1 MHKMLTEPR
10 RCLKCQRFG
19 HYVPD
24 CKATHDTCARCGE
37 QHRTSQCTITDTK
50 NFCCTN
56 CTGTGAKGH
65 GAADRN
71 CSAFKAEKEKIQAR
85 IPENKYKYFPTE
97 VPRTWQLLNETET
110 NTDFQQ
116 HQHNLNA
123 RWNAPPA
130 DLRNQHGF
138 MNDWQ
143 EVRRHR
149 GRPPTMQNRQP
160 DNGWPVRPT
169 QTTLDNYMDGTR
181 LTNQP
186 NGTDQQN
193 PPQQNVSWEDQ
204 VMNEQNMAP
213 TYREPSPL
221 EYV

>member
-1 MHKMLTEPR
+1 ML
-10 RCLKCQRFG
+10 LNSK
-19 HYVPD
+19 
-24 CKATHDTCARCGE
+24 
-37 QHRTSQCTITDTK
+37 
-50 NFCCTN
+50 
-56 CTGTGAKGH
+56 
-65 GAADRN
+65 AADRN

-85 IPENKYKYFPTE
+85 IPENKYKYLQTE
-97 VPRTWQLLNETET
+97 VPHTWQLLNETET

-181 LTNQP
+181 LTNHP

-213 TYREPSPL
+213 TYREPPPL